1 MHDQPRN
8 HLFDIIRSR
17 MPDGARTLMRLPGG
31 GQISYA
37 QTEQASRRYANAL
50 RSLGVTPGD
59 RVVVQTE
66 KSPSVVYLYLACL
79 RIGAIFVPLNTAYT
93 PAEIDYFLGDAEPA
107 LLVCDA
113 GRLPDLEP
121 LARTHKVRSV
131 ATLNAD
137 GGGTLADV
145 AATASES
152 FENVARSPDDV
163 ATILYTSGT
172 TGRSKGAMLT
182 HGNLASNALTLAE
195 YWHFNRDDVLIHALP
210 VFHAHGLFVAL
221 NVTLMAGSAMIFLPR
236 FDPGEILASMP
247 EATVLMGV
255 PTYYTRLLQSEK
267 LDRAAVA
274 HMRLFISGS
283 APLLEETH
291 RTWRE
296 RTGHAILE
304 RYGMTET
311 SMNTSNPYDGERVP
325 GTVGFPL
332 PGIEIRITGPSGDVL
347 PRGEIGM
354 IEIKGPNVF
363 KGYWRKP
370 EQTASEFRTGGFF
383 VSGDLGMIDERG
395 YVRIVGRGKDL
406 VISGGYNVYP
416 KEVETE
422 IDAIAGVVESAVF
435 GVPHPDFGEGVTAAV
450 VKRPDAPIREQDI
463 LRRLEQRLAKYKLP
477 KRVMFVDELP
487 RNTMGKVQKAA
498 LRKSYEALYAEGGR
512 EVESRLM
519 PSR

>member
-1 MHDQPRN
+1 MPDQPN

-17 MPDGARTLMRLPGG
+17 MPDGARTLMRLPDG
-31 GQISYA
+31 GQITYA
-37 QTEQASRRYANAL
+37 QTEVASRRYANAL

-59 RVVVQTE
+59 RVMVQTE
-66 KSPSVVYLYLACL
+66 KSPSVVYLFLACV
-79 RIGAIFVPLNTAYT
+79 RMGAIFVPLNTAYT

-113 GRLPDLEP
+113 GRLAELEG
-121 LARTHKVRSV
+121 LARAHKVRAV
-131 ATLNAD
+131 VTLNAD
-137 GGGTLADV
+137 GGGTLA
-145 AATASES
+145 AAAAAAPES
-152 FENVARSPDDV
+152 FDNAPRAEDDI

-195 YWHFNRDDVLIHALP
+195 YWRFSRDDVLIHALP

-236 FDPGEILASMP
+236 FDPAQVLACMP
-247 EATVLMGV
+247 EATVMMGV
-255 PTYYTRLLQSEK
+255 PTFYTRLLQGDG

-274 HMRLFISGS
+274 HMRLFVSGS

-291 RTWRE
+291 RSWRE

-311 SMNTSNPYDGERVP
+311 SMNASNPYDGERIA

-332 PGIEIRITGPSGDVL
+332 PGIQIRIADPTGNAL
-347 PRGEIGM
+347 PRGEIGI

-370 EQTASEFRTGGFF
+370 EQTASEFRTDGFF
-383 VSGDLGMIDERG
+383 ISGDLGTIDERG
-395 YVRIVGRGKDL
+395 YIRIVGRGKDL

-422 IDAIAGVVESAVF
+422 IDAIDGVVESAVF
-435 GVPHPDFGEGVTAAV
+435 GVPHPDFGEGVTAAIV
-450 VKRPDAPIREQDI
+450 TRQGATLEEQDI
-463 LRRLEQRLAKYKLP
+463 LRTLERRLAKFKLP
-477 KRVMFVDELP
+477 KRVIFVDELP
-487 RNTMGKVQKAA
+487 RNTMGKVQKAS
-498 LRKSYEALYAEGGR
+498 LRQRYETLYQPRA
-512 EVESRLM
+512 
-519 PSR
+519 

>member
-1 MHDQPRN
+1 MSAQPRN

-17 MPDGARTLMRLPGG
+17 MPDGARTLMRLPDG
-31 GQISYA
+31 GQITYA
-37 QTEQASRRYANAL
+37 QTEVASRRYANAL

-59 RVVVQTE
+59 RVMVQTE
-66 KSPSVVYLYLACL
+66 KSPSVVYLFLACV
-79 RIGAIFVPLNTAYT
+79 RMGAIFVPLNTAYT

-113 GRLPDLEP
+113 GRLAELEG
-121 LARTHKVRSV
+121 LARAHKVRAV
-131 ATLNAD
+131 VTLNAD
-137 GGGTLADV
+137 GGGTLA
-145 AATASES
+145 AAAAAAPES
-152 FENVARSPDDV
+152 FDNAPRAEDDI

-195 YWHFNRDDVLIHALP
+195 YWRFSRDDVLIHALP

-236 FDPGEILASMP
+236 FDPAQVLACMP
-247 EATVLMGV
+247 EATVMMGV
-255 PTYYTRLLQSEK
+255 PTFYTRLLQGDG

-274 HMRLFISGS
+274 HMRLFVSGS

-291 RTWRE
+291 RSWRE

-311 SMNTSNPYDGERVP
+311 SMNASNPYDGERIA

-332 PGIEIRITGPSGDVL
+332 PGIQIRIADPTGNAL
-347 PRGEIGM
+347 PRGEIGI

-370 EQTASEFRTGGFF
+370 EQTASEFRTDGFF
-383 VSGDLGMIDERG
+383 ISGDLGTIDERG
-395 YVRIVGRGKDL
+395 YIRIVGRGKDL

-422 IDAIAGVVESAVF
+422 IDAIDGVVESAVF
-435 GVPHPDFGEGVTAAV
+435 GVPHPDFGEGVTAAIV
-450 VKRPDAPIREQDI
+450 TRQGATLEEQDI
-463 LRRLEQRLAKYKLP
+463 LRTLERRLAKFKLP
-477 KRVMFVDELP
+477 KRVIFVDELP
-487 RNTMGKVQKAA
+487 RNTMGKVQKAS
-498 LRKSYEALYAEGGR
+498 LRQRYETLYQPRA
-512 EVESRLM
+512 
-519 PSR
+519 